1 MKKQF
6 LLLTLFACFSA
17 LAQLPSAPQKI
28 SKNENPHPHIG
39 LPSDDREA
47 GDVIYENDFS
57 DFGTWMV
64 YAESGTTPQWELVTT
79 TPSDLVDY
87 VDVFYSPTNA
97 NGFGAF
103 NGVQYL
109 IEGTVSPT
117 DALLELVNPINCT
130 DYSNIII
137 EFYMAYRSFN
147 FDKIFLEVTNNDW
160 ASFEAFELFEELPTN
175 APTEQKNIRENI
187 TTVATG
193 ESVVRIRFRFQELAG
208 DPDFGSGYGVM
219 VDDLLIREAWNYD
232 QELTKANHRSG
243 IGISHPTG
251 LDYYLIPASQVTD
264 IYFTGISEN
273 LGNTVQIG
281 AKLNVEISEAGSF
294 YGTSEIVDLPL
305 FATDTFTCE
314 TSYIPPSYGI
324 HEIKYWVD
332 SDNPE
337 EEPNND
343 TLYSSFEVTDDVYA
357 RHNGQV
363 TGSFSNVPSN
373 IGNPVSIGNTYD
385 IFGEDWVCGIDV
397 SVTSDES
404 NIGKL
409 IYGQIYILQDDGSY
423 LLYVQTE
430 DREIYPSE
438 IGGFIHIQFAE
449 NMEHPSAFPG
459 QTILAAVGHYG
470 GEEEVRFN
478 LAQRVEEQTVLGF
491 TEGST
496 EPFFLTDPSAIML
509 NLELGWCW
517 TGIEGQNS
525 TFSLPQNSPNPCNE
539 TTILSYNL
547 TQPSQVEII
556 VSDLTGK
563 IVFQENIENTS
574 VGANTFELNTKNFA
588 AGTYSYTFIVNGESL
603 TRKMMVV
610 R

>member
-17 LAQLPSAPQKI
+17 LAQLPNAPQKI

-57 DFGTWMV
+57 DFGSWMV
-64 YAESGTTPQWELVTT
+64 YTESGTTPQWELVTT
-79 TPSDLVDY
+79 TPSDMVDY

-103 NGVQYL
+103 NGIQYL
-109 IEGTVSPT
+109 LEGTVLST
-117 DALLELVNPINCT
+117 DALLELTSPINCT
-130 DYSNIII
+130 DHTNIIL
-137 EFYMAYRSFN
+137 EFYMAYRAFN

-160 ASFEAFELFEELPTN
+160 ASFEVFELFEELPTN
-175 APTEQKNIRENI
+175 ASTQQRTIRKNI
-187 TTVATG
+187 TTAAGG
-193 ESVVRIRFRFQELAG
+193 ESVVRIRFRFQELDG
-208 DPDFGSGYGVM
+208 DLIFGGSYGVM

-232 QELTKANHRSG
+232 QELTKAVHRSG

-294 YGTSEIVDLPL
+294 FGTSELVDLPL
-305 FATDTFTCE
+305 FATDTFTCA
-314 TSYIPPSYGI
+314 TSYIPPSYGN
-324 HEIKYWVD
+324 HAIKYWVD

-357 RHNGQV
+357 RHNGLA
-363 TGSFSNVPSN
+363 TSSIANVPGN
-373 IGNPVSIGNTYD
+373 IGNPFLIGNTMD
-385 IFGEDWVCGIDV
+385 IFADDYIGAVYV
-397 SVTSDES
+397 SVSNDPT

-409 IYGQIYILQDDGSY
+409 IFAQIMFLEEDGSY
-423 LLYVQTE
+423 TLLGTTE
-430 DREIYPSE
+430 DHSITASE
-438 IGGFIHIQFAE
+438 NGGFIELCFVDDNVEVNA
-449 NMEHPSAFPG
+449 G
-459 QTILAAVGHYG
+459 QTILALAGHYG
-470 GEEEVRFN
+470 GDTEVRFR
-478 LAQRVEEQTVLGF
+478 LAQSVEEETVLGY
-491 TEGST
+491 TYDAP
-496 EPFFLTDPSAIML
+496 EPFYLTHPRAIML
-509 NLELGWCW
+509 SLTTRICEDIPESIALA
-517 TGIEGQNS
+517 
-525 TFSLPQNSPNPCNE
+525 TFSIAQNSPNPCNE
-539 TTILSYNL
+539 NTILPYNV
-547 TQPSQVEII
+547 TQPSKVEIV

-563 IVFQENIENTS
+563 IIFQEIIENAS
-574 VGANTFELNTKNFA
+574 VGANIFELNTENFP
-588 AGTYSYTFIVNGESL
+588 AGTYSYTFIINGESL
-603 TRKMMVV
+603 TKKMMVV

>member
-1 MKKQF
+1 
-6 LLLTLFACFSA
+6 
-17 LAQLPSAPQKI
+17 
-28 SKNENPHPHIG
+28 
-39 LPSDDREA
+39 
-47 GDVIYENDFS
+47 
-57 DFGTWMV
+57 
-64 YAESGTTPQWELVTT
+64 
-79 TPSDLVDY
+79 
-87 VDVFYSPTNA
+87 
-97 NGFGAF
+97 
-103 NGVQYL
+103 
-109 IEGTVSPT
+109 
-117 DALLELVNPINCT
+117 
-130 DYSNIII
+130 
-137 EFYMAYRSFN
+137 
-147 FDKIFLEVTNNDW
+147 
-160 ASFEAFELFEELPTN
+160 
-175 APTEQKNIRENI
+175 
-187 TTVATG
+187 
-193 ESVVRIRFRFQELAG
+193 
-208 DPDFGSGYGVM
+208 
-219 VDDLLIREAWNYD
+219 
-232 QELTKANHRSG
+232 
-243 IGISHPTG
+243 
-251 LDYYLIPASQVTD
+251 
-264 IYFTGISEN
+264 
-273 LGNTVQIG
+273 
-281 AKLNVEISEAGSF
+281 
-294 YGTSEIVDLPL
+294 
-305 FATDTFTCE
+305 
-314 TSYIPPSYGI
+314 
-324 HEIKYWVD
+324 VD

-343 TLYSSFEVTDDVYA
+343 TLYSSFVTTDFSYA

-563 IVFQENIENTS
+563 IMFQEIVENTS
-574 VGANTFELNTKNFA
+574 GGANTFELNTKNFA
-588 AGTYSYTFIVNGESL
+588 AGTYSYTFIINGESL

>member
-6 LLLTLFACFSA
+6 LILALFACFIA
-17 LAQLPSAPQKI
+17 QAQLPNAPQHYT
-28 SKNENPHPHIG
+28 KNSNPHPHIG

-64 YAESGTTPQWELVTT
+64 YTESGTTPQWELVTT

-87 VDVFYSPTNA
+87 VDVFYSPTNG
-97 NGFGAF
+97 NGFAAF

-117 DALLELVNPINCT
+117 DALLELASPINCT

-137 EFYMAYRSFN
+137 EFFMAYRAFN

-219 VDDLLIREAWNYD
+219 VDDLIVREAWNYD
-232 QELTKANHRSG
+232 QEILKASHRSG
-243 IGISHPTG
+243 IGISHPSG
-251 LDYYLIPASQVTD
+251 LDYYLIPAAQVTD

-324 HEIKYWVD
+324 HQIKYWVD

-357 RHNGQV
+357 RHNGIAK
-363 TGSFSNVPSN
+363 SSIANVPSN
-373 IGNPVSIGNTYD
+373 LGEPFMIGNTMDFFTDYYFD
-385 IFGEDWVCGIDV
+385 HV
-397 SVTSDES
+397 SVAVSNDPT

-409 IYGQIYILQDDGSY
+409 IFAQIMLLQEDGSY
-423 LLYVQTE
+423 LFIDRSE
-430 DREIYPSE
+430 DHKITASE
-438 IGGFIHIQFAE
+438 NGDFIGLCFDIPFE
-449 NMEHPSAFPG
+449 MEDG
-459 QTILAAVGHYG
+459 QTCLVLVGHYG
-470 GEEEVRFN
+470 GDTEVRFL
-478 LAQRVEEQTVLGF
+478 LAQRIDEGTVLGYLNDA
-491 TEGST
+491 TD
-496 EPFFLTDPSAIML
+496 PFFLTDPNAVML
-509 NLELGWCW
+509 NLSNANCYG
-517 TGIEGQNS
+517 TIEEQNS
-525 TFSLPQNSPNPCNE
+525 TFSIDQNLPNPSNE
-539 TTILSYNL
+539 TTLLPFELNQPGDIKILI
-547 TQPSQVEII
+547 T
-556 VSDLTGK
+556 DLTGK